1 MQLDGIVKALGLSG
15 TARKAQAVMRGIDAS
30 VTKLS
35 DWISPSLA
43 VEVATKRIKAEDKQR
58 LVRTRARALAHV
70 VYEPRTYIHAQS
82 RTITCDDANCSLSL
96 PPLLVAGAGGVLRP
110 SAGGHPG
117 LRRNVRS
124 TRRGHRR

>member
-43 VEVATKRIKAEDKQR
+43 VEVATKRIKAEDKQH
-58 LVRTRARALAHV
+58 LVRI
-70 VYEPRTYIHAQS
+70 TYNIL
-82 RTITCDDANCSLSL
+82 IN
-96 PPLLVAGAGGVLRP
+96 
-110 SAGGHPG
+110 
-117 LRRNVRS
+117 
-124 TRRGHRR
+124 